1 MRQIDVGNII
11 HPTDPNGLV
20 VVAQVEPISLIFTL
34 PQSELPRIQAQM
46 AKGPL
51 TVIAYSQD
59 DKIKL
64 DEGKLLLV
72 NNQIAQTTGTIQLKA
87 TFPNAAHRLWP
98 GQLVNARL
106 LVDTRKDGLTIAAP
120 AVQQGQTG
128 SYVYVISPDGKAE
141 VRPVTVAQ
149 ISEGQALIDSGLK
162 ANETVVVDGQY
173 RLSAGQP
180 RAGAPRQG
188 RAGSRLAKRGREGNP
203 VNFSAPFIRRP
214 IATILLM
221 AGIAAVRP
229 RDLPSAARRGAAQR
243 QLPDDPG
250 HRPVARRRS
259 ANHGVD
265 RGDAARAADGPDPR
279 RHPAHLDERAGR
291 HLGHRAIRAR
301 PHRRQRGGRRPGGH
315 QRGKSLPADQHP
327 VSADD
332 PEGESGRD
340 AGPASRAHAPTR
352 LPLTTIDAYAENI
365 LLPKIS
371 QIPGVGLVG
380 IGGQQKPA
388 IRVQVNPQALAARGI
403 GLEDVRSVIAQ
414 ANVDLPKGTLN
425 SPRQTYTLN
434 TNDQLLKPDAYDAL
448 IVAYRNGSPV
458 RIRDIGKAI
467 EGPENDL
474 LAGWYNKQRAVIL
487 AIQRVPGANVIETVD
502 RVKAL
507 LPQLEA
513 SLPPAIKVTIAADRT
528 TTIRAAVADVQFTL
542 LLTVAL
548 VVMVIFLFL
557 RNLWA
562 TVIPAVTVP
571 LSLIGTFAVLYV
583 LGYSLDN
590 LSLMAL
596 SIAVGFVVD
605 DAVVVIENIVR
616 HLEQG
621 LSPMEAALKGSREI
635 GFTIISITLSLIAV
649 FIPLFL
655 MGGYVGKLF
664 QEFAVTISVSLLLS
678 LVISLTLTPMMCAR
692 LLKDEAHRQHGRLYR
707 FFERGFDNLLA
718 LYEHGLKIVL
728 RHRFITLMVMLGTI
742 ALTGY
747 LYVVIPK
754 GFFPQ
759 QDTGQIVGI
768 TEAAEDISF
777 PAMAQRQQALVDILL
792 KDPAI
797 DSVSNY
803 IGPGGPTATLNQG
816 RVFIALK
823 PASQRDAS
831 ADQVINRLR
840 PQLARIQGIT
850 LYMQAAQDITIGAR
864 LSKTQYQYTLTD
876 ADSTELAH
884 WSAIFVDK
892 MKGIPGVIDVASDQA
907 NGGPMLNVTV
917 NREVASSFGILPSTI
932 DNVLDDAFGQ
942 RIVSTIF
949 TQLNQYHVVLEVD
962 PRFQYSPQAL
972 RDIYLNSSG
981 GQQVPLSTLVN
992 SDIKPAPIVV
1002 NHQGLFPSVTI
1013 SFNLVPGMALGD
1025 AVAAIQQI
1033 EKQTGKPASLAT
1045 SFQGNAQA
1053 FQASLVGN
1061 AAADRGGADRDLHH
1075 PGRPL

>member
-1 MRQIDVGNII
+1 M
-11 HPTDPNGLV
+11 
-20 VVAQVEPISLIFTL
+20 
-34 PQSELPRIQAQM
+34 
-46 AKGPL
+46 
-51 TVIAYSQD
+51 
-59 DKIKL
+59 
-64 DEGKLLLV
+64 
-72 NNQIAQTTGTIQLKA
+72 
-87 TFPNAAHRLWP
+87 
-98 GQLVNARL
+98 
-106 LVDTRKDGLTIAAP
+106 
-120 AVQQGQTG
+120 
-128 SYVYVISPDGKAE
+128 
-141 VRPVTVAQ
+141 
-149 ISEGQALIDSGLK
+149 
-162 ANETVVVDGQY
+162 
-173 RLSAGQP
+173 
-180 RAGAPRQG
+180 
-188 RAGSRLAKRGREGNP
+188 
-203 VNFSAPFIRRP
+203 NFSAPFINRP

-221 AGIAAVRP
+221 AGLLLCGLATYRLLPVAALPNVNYPTILISAQLPGADPQTMASTVATPLEQQLSQIPGVTQLTSTSALGVTSVTVQFELARTVDSAAVDVLAAINAASP
-229 RDLPSAARRGAAQR
+229 YLPTNIPYPPTIRKVNPAETPVLLLALTSAT
-243 QLPDDPG
+243 LPM
-250 HRPVARRRS
+250 
-259 ANHGVD
+259 
-265 RGDAARAADGPDPR
+265 
-279 RHPAHLDERAGR
+279 
-291 HLGHRAIRAR
+291 
-301 PHRRQRGGRRPGGH
+301 
-315 QRGKSLPADQHP
+315 
-327 VSADD
+327 
-332 PEGESGRD
+332 
-340 AGPASRAHAPTR
+340 
-352 LPLTTIDAYAENI
+352 TTVDAYAENI
-365 LLPKIS
+365 LLPKIA
-371 QIPGVGLVG
+371 QISGVGLVG
-380 IGGQQKPA
+380 IGGQVKPA

-467 EGPENDL
+467 EGPENNL

-487 AIQRVPGANVIETVD
+487 AIQRVPGANVIDTVD
-502 RVKAL
+502 RIKAL

-571 LSLIGTFAVLYV
+571 LSLIGTFAVLYA

-621 LSPMEAALKGSREI
+621 LSPMEAALKGSKEI

-707 FFERGFDNLLA
+707 LSERGFDGLLA

-768 TEAAEDISF
+768 TEAAQDISF
-777 PAMAQRQQALVDILL
+777 AAMVQRQQALVDVLL

-797 DSVSNY
+797 ESVSNY

-816 RVFIALK
+816 RVFIVLK
-823 PASQRDAS
+823 PGNQRDAS

-840 PQLARIQGIT
+840 PQLAKIQGIA

-864 LSKTQYQYTLTD
+864 LTKTQYQYTLTD

-884 WSAIFVDK
+884 WAAIFVEK
-892 MKGIPGVIDVASDQA
+892 MKAIPGITDVASDQA
-907 NGGPMLNVTV
+907 NSGPMLNVTV

-932 DNVLDDAFGQ
+932 DNALDDAYGQ

-949 TQLNQYHVVLEVD
+949 SPLNQYHVVLEVD
-962 PRFQYSPQAL
+962 PRFQYGPQAL
-972 RDIYLNSSG
+972 KDIYLNSSG

-992 SDIKPAPIVV
+992 STIKPAPIVI
-1002 NHQGLFPSVTI
+1002 NHQGMFPSVTV
-1013 SFNLVPGMALGD
+1013 SFNLQPGVALGD

-1033 EKQTGKPASLAT
+1033 EKQTGKPLSLAT

-1053 FQASLVGN
+1053 FQASLSGTPLLIGAALIVIYIILGVLYESAIHPITILSTLPSAGIGALLLLMAVHMDLSVIAMIGIILLIGIVKKNGIMLVDFALEVERSEGLGPEESIYRACIMRFRPILMTTMAALLGGVPLMLGTGTGSEIRQPLGYAIVGGLALSQVLTLYTTPVVFLYLDRFIRRSRSPHPAKGN
-1061 AAADRGGADRDLHH
+1061 DAVRTAAEQPAAE
-1075 PGRPL
+1075 